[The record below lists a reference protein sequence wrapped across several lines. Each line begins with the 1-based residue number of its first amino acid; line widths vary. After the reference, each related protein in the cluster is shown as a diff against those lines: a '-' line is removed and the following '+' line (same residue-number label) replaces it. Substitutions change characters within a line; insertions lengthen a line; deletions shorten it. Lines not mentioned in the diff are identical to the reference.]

1 LRESARRY
9 QAEYDQLNQQVT
21 AEMQTVAEQLQQM
34 DHKLNSILDSPT
46 AAPAHEHKSI
56 WQLAQEIIENIPEEE
71 LRLLPRDGTVNH
83 DHYIYGT
90 PKVEP

>member
-1 LRESARRY
+1 MNR
-9 QAEYDQLNQQVT
+9 AER
-21 AEMQTVAEQLQQM
+21 
-34 DHKLNSILDSPT
+34 LDISGR
-46 AAPAHEHKSI
+46 HKSI

-71 LRLLPRDGTVNH
+71 LRLLPRDGAVNH